1 MYIIELIVKLLKEKK
16 RGASMKV
23 STPDYEECEHVFLPI
38 DSTEKIL
45 ACTKCGYLIKAE
57 ELKVKT
63 KNPFED

>member
-1 MYIIELIVKLLKEKK
+1 MYIIELIVKLLKEKEK
-16 RGASMKV
+16 RASAGINN
-23 STPDYEECEHVFLPI
+23 TDYEKCEHVFLPI

-63 KNPFED
+63 KNPFEH